1 MVVFVFWIIGM
12 WLFPR
17 KEAETYAL
25 VINDTNIKK
34 YEDIRERDFFP
45 ENDVIIGTLKRGE
58 EVKLVEWNHQEAGIM
73 LNNGTL
79 GLVSSSD
86 IEVKEKGPVYID
98 FSDGGSIKELIF
110 LMILIAVY
118 IFLGRIKKKKVAT
131 EKNND

>member
-1 MVVFVFWIIGM
+1 M

-17 KEAETYAL
+17 KEAEAYVL

-34 YEDIRERDFFP
+34 YEDIRERNFSS
-45 ENDVIIGTLKRGE
+45 ENIIIGTLRKGE
-58 EVKLVEWNHQEAGIM
+58 KVKLIEWNHQEAGIM

-98 FSDGGSIKELIF
+98 FSDGGSIKEVAF
-110 LMILIAVY
+110 LMILVTVY
-118 IFLGRIKKKKVAT
+118 IFLGKIKKKKVAT
-131 EKNND
+131 GKK